1 MNPQMRVADMERDR
15 ACAILREHFA
25 VGRLSKD
32 ELMLRVAAAQSAI
45 TWGDLDQIFADL
57 PRIPGM
63 EISPTALPMP
73 SPPPPPTGV
82 YLAPPVVVPAHD
94 PGSGPRMAAWACF
107 ILGFFTGGLTW
118 IPAIILAIVAASR
131 RNSVP
136 TYVPGKFPAA
146 PRARSYTGVIVASV
160 IGIVALVGLGVAVI
174 HANTLHTVEVEI
186 SSAEGSVAGQIDITT
201 PREGSSEEVGLPHKK
216 TYTISGSVSDV
227 TVSASEAHYV
237 SGKKKRK
244 KAPVTC
250 TIIVDRNIV
259 DQSTS
264 DGECHA
270 SYSE

>member
-1 MNPQMRVADMERDR
+1 MRVADMERDR

-32 ELMLRVAAAQSAI
+32 ELTLRVAAVEYAI
-45 TWGDLDQIFADL
+45 TWGDLDEIFADL

-63 EISPTALPMP
+63 EISPTPPPVP
-73 SPPPPPTGV
+73 SPAPPPPGV
-82 YLAPPVVVPAHD
+82 YLAPPILVAAND
-94 PGSGPRMAAWACF
+94 PGSGQRAAAWACF

-118 IPAIILAIVAASR
+118 IPAIILAIVAAGSR
-131 RNSVP
+131 RRSVQLYPAGAFP
-136 TYVPGKFPAA
+136 TA
-146 PRARSYTGVIVASV
+146 PRARSHTGVVVASV
-160 IGIVALVGLGVAVI
+160 IGTVALVGVGVTVI
-174 HANTLHTVEVEI
+174 HQNAQHTVEVEI
-186 SSAEGSVAGQIDITT
+186 SSAGGAVAGQTDVTT
-201 PREGSSEEVGLPHKK
+201 PGGGSSAAVKLPHEA
-216 TYTISGSVSDV
+216 TYTFSGSVSDV

-237 SGKKKRK
+237 SGKKKGK

-264 DGECHA
+264 DGNCFA